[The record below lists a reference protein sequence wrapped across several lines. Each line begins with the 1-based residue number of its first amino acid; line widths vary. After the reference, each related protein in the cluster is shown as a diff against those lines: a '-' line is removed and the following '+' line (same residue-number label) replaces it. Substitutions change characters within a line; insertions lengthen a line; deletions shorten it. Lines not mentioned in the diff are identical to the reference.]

1 MPTAPTENSSAG
13 MQGFYVFSITEA
25 AGGARMPTAFTIC
38 ARGTTTRRPRGSYTF
53 LNYVKMLE
61 EKGKKYNSIDDFVR
75 LSVFPLD
82 KISNYIFTLD
92 EIVKRFSIFEP
103 YYPLWI
109 DVYVKE
115 KDIIELRTSL
125 RFRKPSVLLQRG
137 TKNAPF
143 KFVEQ

>member
-1 MPTAPTENSSAG
+1 MNPKMMNK
-13 MQGFYVFSITEA
+13 
-25 AGGARMPTAFTIC
+25 TIFEEHLINVLDDKGIDAKKC
-38 ARGTTTRRPRGSYTF
+38 
-53 LNYVKMLE
+53 NYVIFPILE
-61 EKGKKYNSIDDFVR
+61 KDKKYNSKDDFVR

-82 KISNYIFTLD
+82 KISNYIFSFD

-115 KDIIELRTSL
+115 NDIIELHTSL

-143 KFVEQ
+143 IFVEQ